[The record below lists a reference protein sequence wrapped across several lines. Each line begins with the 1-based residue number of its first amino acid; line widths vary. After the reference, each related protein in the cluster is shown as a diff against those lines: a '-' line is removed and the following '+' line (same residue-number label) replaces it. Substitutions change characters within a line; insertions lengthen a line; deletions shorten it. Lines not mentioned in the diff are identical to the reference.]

1 MEILPYRSYIQALS
15 TSYEGDADIK
25 FIGLLDTTEEGLSFY
40 RENYLR
46 NCTDRRINNYSCLY
60 LTNKQKLT
68 DFIKIKQLSNNNNYK
83 IFNSSI
89 IDDKTGLYL
98 TLSSSIEDT
107 LSTYPQFTKKTDK
120 FIDLSDKIFEIT
132 IFNNC
137 SATIAHKSKNRGL
150 YYLSVNY
157 NSSLSFDYTNFVFS
171 LSPSKESTIL
181 DCMLD
186 EENNKLSI
194 FKTISGKR
202 YLIFLNND
210 TKLSATSTL
219 SSFHDKNFNINYY
232 IKGLEPKINTSWVSY
247 NINNINNY
255 EINLQK
261 SRKDLLNN
269 YLIYTQYSYVT
280 GNEIK
285 SNFLVLKNQKTHKNY
300 NYRSDYMEKNNP
312 YVPTVDNRTYT
323 GLYTGNDQEK
333 GDYGITLSYEF
344 YNADYKMVSDSY
356 TIFYTPESIYPYKQ
370 ININDLG
377 WNYKGSIAGENPY
390 LSDKIFQ
397 NKLDIKKSFGEYLC
411 SWLYKRKNGETIWL
425 DRYYLPDKTTYASAL
440 STTFAYK
447 YVEQINELLKTNLST
462 DEYYD
467 VPYIYNSLQEEFD
480 NTPQTLK
487 NALYGITFFDKASDL
502 VILPNKEYIYHR
514 IGNKYVK
521 TILDNIQNLIL
532 IDGLTLK
539 NSNEATIYI
548 NTDSTEIEYSFNG
561 NSYSLLENYGDINK
575 YHEFTMSFWLN
586 CDDWQ
591 KGLGHQIV
599 GNLNDR
605 GFALVNDE
613 KITPI
618 ITIQNNKNVFLYN
631 TDFSLLD
638 VASLQNETINNT
650 SVIRDL
656 YRTDH
661 LNAFYPINID

>member
-1 MEILPYRSYIQALS
+1 
-15 TSYEGDADIK
+15 
-25 FIGLLDTTEEGLSFY
+25 
-40 RENYLR
+40 
-46 NCTDRRINNYSCLY
+46 
-60 LTNKQKLT
+60 
-68 DFIKIKQLSNNNNYK
+68 
-83 IFNSSI
+83 
-89 IDDKTGLYL
+89 
-98 TLSSSIEDT
+98 
-107 LSTYPQFTKKTDK
+107 
-120 FIDLSDKIFEIT
+120 
-132 IFNNC
+132 
-137 SATIAHKSKNRGL
+137 
-150 YYLSVNY
+150 
-157 NSSLSFDYTNFVFS
+157 
-171 LSPSKESTIL
+171 
-181 DCMLD
+181 
-186 EENNKLSI
+186 
-194 FKTISGKR
+194 
-202 YLIFLNND
+202 
-210 TKLSATSTL
+210 
-219 SSFHDKNFNINYY
+219 
-232 IKGLEPKINTSWVSY
+232 
-247 NINNINNY
+247 
-255 EINLQK
+255 
-261 SRKDLLNN
+261 
-269 YLIYTQYSYVT
+269 
-280 GNEIK
+280 
-285 SNFLVLKNQKTHKNY
+285 
-300 NYRSDYMEKNNP
+300 
-312 YVPTVDNRTYT
+312 
-323 GLYTGNDQEK
+323 
-333 GDYGITLSYEF
+333 
-344 YNADYKMVSDSY
+344 
-356 TIFYTPESIYPYKQ
+356 
-370 ININDLG
+370 
-377 WNYKGSIAGENPY
+377 
-390 LSDKIFQ
+390 
-397 NKLDIKKSFGEYLC
+397 
-411 SWLYKRKNGETIWL
+411 L

-539 NSNEATIYI
+539 NNNEATIYI